1 MSSMVKMYTEYT
13 TRNGDT
19 YDLLAMAAYND
30 EKMASRIIQA
40 NPLHMK
46 TLVFKEGVLLK
57 IPILEKTELPS
68 TLPPWRR

>member
-1 MSSMVKMYTEYT
+1 MSSMVKKYTEYT

-19 YDLLAMAAYND
+19 YDLLAIAAYND
-30 EKMASRIIQA
+30 EKLASRIIQA

-46 TLVFKEGVLLK
+46 TLVFEEGVLLK
-57 IPILEKTELPS
+57 IPILERVELPS